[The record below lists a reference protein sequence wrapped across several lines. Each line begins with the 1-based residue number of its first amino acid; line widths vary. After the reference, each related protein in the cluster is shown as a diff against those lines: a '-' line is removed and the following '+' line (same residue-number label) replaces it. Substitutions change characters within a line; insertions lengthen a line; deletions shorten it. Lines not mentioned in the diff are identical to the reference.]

1 MRESPKV
8 KGLFLIFFVIF
19 CVGCISSQPRPL
31 GFLPSYEL
39 MRESPKVKGLFFSK
53 DPSVKIKK
61 YRQIIVEPVFVSGK
75 NIDLDKYETQYIADY
90 FKDELQEAFYR
101 SYIVSD
107 NLESKDVLYVRS
119 AVEVWPSEPILNIH
133 FSTSLP
139 AIGIGGASIEVEF
152 FDAEADQSILSFMAS
167 EKGDR
172 FNKIDGFSRWAHT
185 EKVLKKW
192 ANEIKSIVDG
202 FQGK

>member
-1 MRESPKV
+1 MSCKR
-8 KGLFLIFFVIF
+8 FIFIGFCIIF
-19 CVGCISSQPRPL
+19 CVGCVSSQPRPL
-31 GFLPSYEL
+31 GFLSSYEL

-61 YRQIIVEPVFVSGK
+61 YRQIIVDPVFVFGK
-75 NIDLDKYETQYIADY
+75 NIDLDKYEEQYISDY

-101 SYIVSD
+101 SYAVSD
-107 NLESKDVLYVRS
+107 DPELKDVVHIHA

-152 FDAEADQSILSFMAS
+152 FDAEIDQTILSFMAS

-192 ANEIKSIVDG
+192 ANEIKSIFDE